1 VPEMAIGNHVA
12 RPDVSCFFSCL
23 RQLDDNAN
31 LSIRRFAIREY
42 FPKDLF
48 RRLTANPDRRVRES
62 AGASRLST
70 GPSGRHFGGRP
81 GQLDFQVAHSSQS
94 RAVPANAPFLP
105 I

>member
-1 VPEMAIGNHVA
+1 MAIGNHVA

-62 AGASRLST
+62 AVASRLST

-81 GQLDFQVAHSSQS
+81 GQLDFPGCTLFAEPRRTRERS
-94 RAVPANAPFLP
+94 RPTYL